1 MLTRVQQLIELCYE
15 IEGKFLGGCC
25 EFWGGR
31 SRVAALFI
39 SKGVVIIFLCVV
51 GVG

>member
-1 MLTRVQQLIELCYE
+1 MFWWVLRV
-15 IEGKFLGGCC
+15 
-25 EFWGGR
+25 WGGR